1 MSIARQDAW
10 SQDEDLL
17 LAEVVLRYIRE
28 GSTQLRAFEEV
39 GKQLSRTPAACGFR
53 WNSFVRKQYKSGIE
67 LAKKQRKENKGQRD
81 VRLEEKLEREMENMH
96 ECTQQVEFVE
106 ENKTSDSVSFQEIVS
121 YLKKMD
127 ETARLYEQEKQQRAE
142 ELGDL
147 QRENQQL
154 REEIKVL
161 QSQLVV
167 VEEDYRALLHIMERA
182 RKLIIHEDDPTS
194 SKVKF
199 QMDKN
204 GNLERVNK

>member
-81 VRLEEKLEREMENMH
+81 ARLEEKLEREMENMH

-127 ETARLYEQEKQQRAE
+127 ETVRLYEQEKQQRAE

>member
-81 VRLEEKLEREMENMH
+81 ARLEEKLEREMENMH